1 MEVEYS
7 LFPLSGSVC
16 CRHEACEARCR
27 SGRRRHMLV
36 CYCQCRETGR
46 SCGRTGAGR
55 LSAGAVT
62 DLRMKAASSLLSS
75 CIPPTLPYLF
85 SLCNPGWASQ
95 RAGSPWQTLVDPG
108 KQDLRQ
114 SIMCLPPPILEL
126 LLMYSIVLWTP
137 TKVSGMD
144 KCLKG

>member
-75 CIPPTLPYLF
+75 CIPPSHPPLLVQPL
-85 SLCNPGWASQ
+85 Q
-95 RAGSPWQTLVDPG
+95 PWLSITESREPMTDPG
-108 KQDLRQ
+108 RPRQ
-114 SIMCLPPPILEL
+114 ARPQAEHHVSASSYTGTATDVFYCLMDTHESI
-126 LLMYSIVLWTP
+126 WN
-137 TKVSGMD
+137 G
-144 KCLKG
+144 